1 MVYRKED
8 RIAFMLVPR
17 TGSTSLR
24 ESLVANGFKY
34 PIVFSNTDYGF
45 AWHATYRQS
54 VEAFPS
60 LLNYRI
66 YGVFRDPID
75 RFASGLRY
83 AAESLAMPTKT
94 EADYDALIQKLFGWK
109 PEAEGKGVLGEIFK
123 KQVDWLDG
131 PNVTVIGYDN
141 AAARIAEVV
150 GLTEPMAK
158 MNASTRLSSLSA
170 KAVDFAKVRY
180 AADYN
185 FADSFRLAA

>member
-54 VEAFPS
+54 VEAFPN

-66 YGVFRDPID
+66 YGVFRDPVD
-75 RFASGLRY
+75 RFSSALRY
-83 AAESLAMPTKT
+83 AAESLGMPDT
-94 EADYDALIQKLFGWK
+94 DYDALIDRLFRWK
-109 PEAEGKGVLGEIFK
+109 PHAKPPGVLGEIFK
-123 KQVDWLDG
+123 PQIEWLDG
-131 PNVTVIGYDN
+131 PNVTVISYAN
-141 AAARIAEVV
+141 AASTIADIV
-150 GLTEPMAK
+150 GLTSVLPR
-158 MNASTRLSSLSA
+158 MNASTRPPGLSVRA
-170 KAVDFAKVRY
+170 IDFAKERY
-180 AADYN
+180 ATDYN